1 MTREQMASAP
11 ELQCR
16 GHQRVPAPLNVRT
29 IARSKCV
36 AHAFIERSVRYTT
49 KTVRRR
55 GLCRTRHSD

>member
-1 MTREQMASAP
+1 MTENKRPGLRNYNAVAISAFP
-11 ELQCR
+11 PL
-16 GHQRVPAPLNVRT
+16 LNVRT
-29 IARSKCV
+29 IGRSKRM